1 MDRKNKNKDKLVI
14 VDGNGLAYRAF
25 YALPPLK
32 TSRGE
37 PMNAVYGFTTML
49 FQILEEEKPD
59 YIAVAFDKSRPT
71 WRLKQFDEYKAHR
84 LKMPEE
90 LEIQFPFIEMVVAAL
105 KIPMFWKDGY
115 EADDCIATLANKAS
129 ERGLFTKIYS
139 GDLDMLQLVS
149 DDTLVVTTRRGI
161 SDLVVYDRNLVKKRY
176 NINPP
181 QLVDYKALAGDSS
194 DHIPGIP
201 GIGEASASKLLN
213 QFDKIETMYKNPGD
227 IPSRW
232 KKQILENRE
241 QAFLSKSLASLKKEL
256 DLEFTWE
263 DLKHKEPDREELKEL
278 FIHLEFKTLLKKLGY
293 SDEELEAIQ
302 EITVMIVGKDEDL
315 SLMLSKIN
323 SSGAYSIIW
332 MADGKDLVGFAIGE
346 GSANG
351 FYFPFILPENL
362 NISSTFGI
370 STFSADRVFHELK
383 PSMDNKNITKYVFN
397 LKDGI
402 RFLKRSEY
410 FTGKNFID
418 LLIAAYL
425 LEPDSPPKTMETVL
439 AHYTDFI
446 PRTLEEIV
454 SPRKTKKKVKLVEIP
469 LQDLALFTA
478 GRAVRLNKL
487 GSDLVN
493 RLKEKELYKI
503 FMELEMPVVA
513 IISSMESRGVKVDQ
527 KALDE
532 EAEEVD
538 EKINKVVDEVYDIV
552 GHKFN
557 INSSKQLGKALFEE
571 LSLPGAKRTATGYR
585 TGAEI
590 LDKILNVHPIVPKI
604 LEYRELAKLKS
615 SYITT
620 IQKQI
625 DPGTGKMHLQ
635 FHQNSTSTGRITT
648 SSPNLS
654 NMPESIK
661 RVFIPS
667 DPERIFLGFEFKQ
680 MEHRILANL
689 SKDEKLL
696 AIFEKDDDVH
706 KWTASYLFEKK
717 PDEITPEMYKIARE
731 VNFSFIYGLSSHS
744 LSQHLGI
751 KRSTARDY
759 IKRYYEIFQG
769 VKSFIDK
776 TIEKARENEYV
787 ETISG
792 RKRYLPNINSRNKN
806 QKNSAERTAIS
817 VAIEGSTADIVKK
830 TMVEVFE
837 GFIRNHRDIH
847 LIMQIHNS
855 FLFETKKRRTDR
867 YSQEIKELMENVTDF
882 SIPLVVKAFEGI
894 NWKEMN
900 EKVQIKC

>member
-1 MDRKNKNKDKLVI
+1 MDQIKKKKEKLI
-14 VDGNGLAYRAF
+14 LIDGNGLAYRAF

-49 FQILEEEKPD
+49 FQIIEEEKPD
-59 YIAVAFDKSRPT
+59 YIAVAFDKSRAT
-71 WRLKQFDEYKAHR
+71 WRLKQFDKYKAHR

-90 LEIQFPFIEMVVAAL
+90 LEIQFPFIEKIVTAL
-105 KIPMFWKDGY
+105 KIPIFWKDGY
-115 EADDCIATLANKAS
+115 EADDCIATLTNLAS
-129 ERGLFTKIYS
+129 EKGIFTKIYS

-161 SDLVVYDRNLVKKRY
+161 SDLVIYDKVLVRKRY

-213 QFDKIETMYKNPGD
+213 QFEKIEMMYEYPEEV
-227 IPSRW
+227 PSRW

-241 QAFLSKSLASLKKEL
+241 QAFLSKSLASLQKNL
-256 DLEFTWE
+256 DLGVSWDE
-263 DLKHKEPDREELKEL
+263 LKLKEIDREDLKEL
-278 FIHLEFKTLLKKLGY
+278 FIHLEFKTMLKKMGF

-302 EITVMIVGKDEDL
+302 EITVMIVGRDEDL
-315 SLMLSKIN
+315 SLMLSKIS
-323 SSGAYSIIW
+323 SSGEYSILW
-332 MADGKDLVGFAIGE
+332 KADENDLVGFAIGE
-346 GSANG
+346 GSTNG

-383 PSMDNKNITKYVFN
+383 VSMENNSICKYVFN
-397 LKDGI
+397 LKSGI
-402 RFLKRSEY
+402 KFLKRSEY
-410 FTGKNFID
+410 FTGNNFVD

-425 LEPDSPPKTMETVL
+425 LEPENPPKTMETVL
-439 AHYTDFI
+439 AHYSDFI

-454 SPRKTKKKVKLVEIP
+454 SSKKSRKRIKLVEIP

-487 GSDLVN
+487 GPDLIE
-493 RLKEKELYKI
+493 RLKEKDLYKI
-503 FMELEMPVVA
+503 FTELEMPVVTVL
-513 IISSMESRGVKVDQ
+513 SSMENRGVKIDLM
-527 KALDE
+527 ALDE
-532 EAEEVD
+532 EAQKVD
-538 EKINKVVDEVYDIV
+538 KKINEVTGKIYGIV
-552 GHKFN
+552 GHEFN
-557 INSSKQLGKALFEE
+557 VNSSKQLGSVLFKE
-571 LSLPGAKRTATGYR
+571 LKLPGAKRTSTGYR

-590 LDKILNVHPIVPKI
+590 LEKIIDVHPVVTQI
-604 LEYRELAKLKS
+604 LRYRELAKLRS

-625 DPGTGKMHLQ
+625 NPNTCKLHLK

-654 NMPESIK
+654 NVPDFIK

-667 DPERIFLGFEFKQ
+667 DSERIFLGFEFSHL
-680 MEHRILANL
+680 EHRILANL
-689 SKDEKLL
+689 SGDEKLL
-696 AIFEKDDDVH
+696 SIFEKNGDVH
-706 KWTASYLFEKK
+706 AWTAAFLFEK
-717 PDEITPEMYKIARE
+717 DLEQVTPEMYNIARE
-731 VNFSFIYGLSSHS
+731 VNFSFIHGMSSHA
-744 LSQHLGI
+744 LSQRLGI
-751 KRSTARDY
+751 KRSSAREH
-759 IKRYYEIFQG
+759 IKRYFEIFQG
-769 VKSFIDK
+769 VKKYIDDTIDK
-776 TIEKARENEYV
+776 TREMGYIETV
-787 ETISG
+787 LG
-792 RKRYLPNINSRNKN
+792 RKRYLPNINSKNKN
-806 QKNSAERTAIS
+806 QKDSAERTAIS
-817 VAIEGSTADIVKK
+817 IAIEGSAADIIKK
-830 TMVEVFE
+830 TMVGVFE
-837 GFIRNHRDIH
+837 DFIINHRDIH
-847 LIMQIHNS
+847 MILQIHNS

-867 YSQEIKELMENVTDF
+867 YSQEIKELMENVIEF
-882 SIPLVVKAFEGI
+882 STPLVVKVLEGI